1 MMELFILLLVGSLD
15 NETNQTNQTMMANQ
29 TNQTD
34 IVDTSVQQ
42 KLDKLREVV
51 SPKLID
57 KLEQE
62 GICSAPLNIEE
73 KIPACRSPE
82 QNK

>member
-1 MMELFILLLVGSLD
+1 MIELFILVLVGSLD
-15 NETNQTNQTMMANQ
+15 NQTNQTIMANQ

-34 IVDTSVQQ
+34 IVDTLAQQ
-42 KLDKLREVV
+42 ELDKLREVV

-57 KLEQE
+57 KIEKE
-62 GICSAPLNIEE
+62 EICSAPLNIEE
-73 KIPACRSPE
+73 KIPTCKSQE